1 MGESPQ
7 EFAIMKFSKFCQSL
21 SHWAGSSKTFGTAVV
36 LIIAWAFTRPY
47 FHYKDT
53 WQLIINTSTTI
64 ITFLMVF
71 LIQNTQNRDNDILHL
86 KIDEL
91 IRATEDAQNASL
103 CLEKMG
109 TSELRKLREQYSS
122 LGESDQISVDPIDGD
137 QDHAPIS
144 STHDSSDHSNQP
156 SL

>member
-1 MGESPQ
+1 
-7 EFAIMKFSKFCQSL
+7 MKFARFCQAL
-21 SHWAGSSKTFGTAVV
+21 SNWAGSSKTFLLAVV
-36 LIIAWAFTRPY
+36 LIGVWALTGPY
-47 FHYKDT
+47 FHYNDT

-91 IRATEDAQNASL
+91 IRATKDAQNATL

-109 TSELRKLREQYSS
+109 SKDLRKLRDQYSS
-122 LGESDQISVDPIDGD
+122 LGENDQVNLDTAGTNELLS
-137 QDHAPIS
+137 A
-144 STHDSSDHSNQP
+144 QP
-156 SL
+156 SRQGKTSESDPGGVQT

>member
-1 MGESPQ
+1 
-7 EFAIMKFSKFCQSL
+7 MKFAHFCQAL
-21 SHWAGSSKTFGTAVV
+21 SNWAGSSKTFLTALV
-36 LIIAWAFTRPY
+36 LILVWGLTGPY
-47 FHYKDT
+47 FHYNDT

-86 KIDEL
+86 KMDEL
-91 IRATEDAQNASL
+91 IRATKDAQNATL

-122 LGESDQISVDPIDGD
+122 LGESDKFSLDPVEGD
-137 QDHAPIS
+137 HEQVP
-144 STHDSSDHSNQP
+144 DSSAQVGSNRGNHP
-156 SL
+156 RL

>member
-1 MGESPQ
+1 
-7 EFAIMKFSKFCQSL
+7 MKFARFCQAL
-21 SHWAGSSKTFGTAVV
+21 SNWAGSSKTFLLAVV
-36 LIIAWAFTRPY
+36 LIGVWALTGPY
-47 FHYKDT
+47 FHYNDT

-91 IRATEDAQNASL
+91 IRATKDAQNATL

-109 TSELRKLREQYSS
+109 SKDLRELRDQYSS
-122 LGESDQISVDPIDGD
+122 LGENDQVNLDTAGTNELLSLQPPRQAKTSKSDLGG
-137 QDHAPIS
+137 
-144 STHDSSDHSNQP
+144 
-156 SL
+156 LKM

>member
-1 MGESPQ
+1 
-7 EFAIMKFSKFCQSL
+7 MKFARFCQAL
-21 SHWAGSSKTFGTAVV
+21 SNWAGSSKTFLVAVV
-36 LIIAWAFTRPY
+36 VIIVWGLTGPY
-47 FHYKDT
+47 FHYNDT

-91 IRATEDAQNASL
+91 IRATKDAQNATL

-137 QDHAPIS
+137 QDLTPIS
-144 STHDSSDHSNQP
+144 STHVSSDQGNQP
-156 SL
+156 SQ